1 VKKSVYGIILL
12 LVILSMVSGCSN
24 RSSDPTQAA
33 CQVVTHIS
41 ITYENGPIHIQREYS
56 HTEKMR
62 AILHYLRWID
72 PYGTPEEDP
81 DAAEGSLYKII
92 VRCANGTEKV
102 YLQKADRFMRIGGGQ
117 WLKINPNN
125 ALTLSKMIGEMDSD
139 VTI

>member
-1 VKKSVYGIILL
+1 MTNLETARLILRPFEERDYDDL
-12 LVILSMVSGCSN
+12 YEFLSQ
-24 RSSDPTQAA
+24 RREAA
-33 CQVVTHIS
+33 FES
-41 ITYENGPIHIQREYS
+41 YPGITYENGPIHIQREYS

-81 DAAEGSLYKII
+81 EAAEGSLYKII

-139 VTI
+139 EV